1 MDIATPGNPIIGMS
15 VDQMLFGVFN
25 QYPLSIILSV
35 IAIILVII
43 YFITSADSA
52 TLVLAILSENGN
64 ENASNRTKII
74 WGVIL
79 ASIATILLINGGL
92 DALQN
97 ILIITAFPFSIIL
110 ALIVVSVFRELIYE
124 KDEMGLTVKGG
135 NSSYQGQPVQVIRG

>member
-1 MDIATPGNPIIGMS
+1 M
-15 VDQMLFGVFN
+15 
-25 QYPLSIILSV
+25 
-35 IAIILVII
+35 VII

-52 TLVLAILSENGN
+52 TVVLAILSENGN

-124 KDEMGLTVKGG
+124 KDEMGLTVKAETHPTKD
-135 NSSYQGQPVQVIRG
+135 NPFKSYEDNLSEEGDELSEDG